1 MPREST
7 SLPCGGFA
15 LDRESPVP
23 LYQQLYEQIRAGI
36 ESGQLQPGLRLPATR
51 SLAQELQ
58 VSRNTVLVAYE
69 QLVTERFANSQVGS
83 GTRVAA
89 RSHRVAAVGPRTVTR
104 LPVPPVT
111 ARPVPRLSRATH
123 GMLRAARAYGVRH
136 QTASPVAQPFVLGV
150 PALDL
155 FPTGLWS
162 RVLSRRAA
170 RLNSSELTH
179 QDPAGYWPLRKE
191 LAAYLGLARGVKC
204 TAEQVLIASSTQ
216 VLTNL
221 LARILLEPGE
231 QALVEDP
238 GYPGIRTALSV
249 AGVAPCPVDVD
260 HEGLCI
266 ALGEKRHPGAR
277 LAVVTPNNQ
286 FPLGVR
292 MSSSRR
298 GQLLEWAGR
307 VNGWLIEDD
316 YDGEFWS
323 DTPSPP
329 LQQMDEADHVVYVGT
344 LSKAL
349 FPALR
354 MAYAVV
360 PPDLVDPVTAAQR
373 VTTGALP
380 VLEQAAVLDFI
391 REDHFAR
398 HIRRMRQAYIERR
411 EGCVAALR
419 GRLGGLVRLTGAA
432 AGMHLVA
439 TLPAGTDDSRVA
451 ALCSESRT
459 TVYPLSS
466 YYAETGAP
474 VPGLVLGYGATPPA
488 QAALGARHIAG
499 AVARATRVAV

>member
-7 SLPCGGFA
+7 SLPFGGYV
-15 LDRESPVP
+15 LDRACPVP

-51 SLAQELQ
+51 ALAQELR

-69 QLVTERFANSQVGS
+69 QLVTERFATSQVGS
-83 GTRVAA
+83 GTRVAVPG
-89 RSHRVAAVGPRTVTR
+89 HQVAAVTPRPVTR
-104 LPVPPVT
+104 LPLPGVRT
-111 ARPVPRLSRATH
+111 RRTPRLSRATG
-123 GMLRAARAYGVRH
+123 GMLRASHAYGVRH
-136 QTASPVAQPFVLGV
+136 LKPSPAAQPFVLGV

-162 RVLSRRAA
+162 RVVARRAA
-170 RLNSSELTH
+170 RLSSAELTH

-216 VLTNL
+216 VLTAL

-238 GYPGIRTALSV
+238 GYPGIRSALSV
-249 AGVAPCPVDVD
+249 AGVEPCPVEVD

-266 ALGEKRHPGAR
+266 TLGEKRCPGAR
-277 LAVVTPNNQ
+277 LAVITPNNQ
-286 FPLGVR
+286 FPLGSR
-292 MSSSRR
+292 MSSTRR
-298 GQLLEWAGR
+298 GQLLDWAGR
-307 VNGWLIEDD
+307 VDGWLIEDD

-323 DTPSPP
+323 HTPSPP
-329 LQQMDEADHVVYVGT
+329 LQQMDDSDRVVYVGT

-349 FPALR
+349 FPAIRL
-354 MAYAVV
+354 AYMVV
-360 PPDLVDPVTAAQR
+360 PPDLVDTVTAAQR
-373 VTTGALP
+373 VAVGALP

-398 HIRRMRQAYIERR
+398 HIRRMRHTYAERR

-419 GRLGGLVRLTGAA
+419 GRLGGLVRITGSS

-439 TLPAGTDDSRVA
+439 TLPPGTDDGRVA
-451 ALCSESRT
+451 ALTQEFRT
-459 TVYPLSS
+459 TVYPLSA
-466 YYAETGAP
+466 YYSEEAVR

-488 QAALGARHIAG
+488 QAVLGARHIAA
-499 AVARATRVAV
+499 AVERATPLAG